1 LWVFDDTPGDSGQI
15 TNGWSLGIT
24 TLPVITGLA
33 DLVTPKNVPTNQT
46 FTVVDDAPNASF
58 TGTATSANQA
68 LVGNTN
74 LSVTIDGNRGTVSV
88 IPNRN
93 ASGEVNITVHVTN
106 ADGQTVSQ
114 TFKLTILEV
123 NGPPTLAAISD
134 QTVLAGT
141 AGRVP
146 LVFSDP
152 ETANNEL
159 SVTATSDNKGLIPD
173 SGLKVVG
180 TNLFVSPLGNQAG
193 TARITVTVKDPQNA
207 VDTKSFLATVHQNPG
222 VFANTTSM
230 TIPTSG
236 RASLYPSRIN
246 VAGLGG
252 TIVKVTATLVG
263 LQHSFPSDL
272 SVLLVNPQGDKAVII
287 MSNAGGSVGINNARI
302 MFDDAAPTLLP
313 QLGQITDGS
322 YKPTDYRTTDAFL
335 SPAPQIPYSATLNV
349 FNGADPNG
357 EWALYV
363 QDEASPDSGS
373 LTGGW
378 FLTIE
383 TSGPSIAPIGAQTVL
398 ENGSI
403 QVPVT
408 VSAGTGNVTNL
419 VTTATLDSE
428 EPAGLI
434 GKFLLTG
441 DGANRVLDIRPSL
454 NMPSLVQ
461 TSNGVANFT
470 VTLTDGAVTNTVSF
484 PLTVVYVDQP
494 TVITGLTNVATVA
507 NLAVSLPFTIEDPDS
522 TGTNLL
528 LTATASRESG
538 VVALVNDGQT
548 GLVTFTPNNN
558 LDALGE
564 TVISV
569 VAAGQQASV
578 TNSFV
583 VTVTAAPSP
592 VISAVQD
599 QVLPVDGSVVISFTV
614 DNVTPNLQVLALVDT
629 TNVVSN
635 VAINGS
641 GSTWTATVNTVPGA
655 TGTAQVT
662 LFAGTEWGSATEQ
675 FAVSVIQASATPVIS
690 AISDVTTRA
699 DAPVTVT
706 FTVTDPDSTN
716 IVVQA
721 SANRSTGTIVVSG
734 TPAAQTLTFTPN
746 NAIASLGDTVITV
759 TATDGETTA
768 SEPFTVKVTAGQLP
782 VISAIADQ
790 TVPEGGTLIVN
801 FTVSN
806 ITQNMAVVG
815 QADDTN
821 VVASV
826 AVSGEGTNYTATVT
840 LAAGATNG
848 STATVTVLAS
858 TDWGNAV
865 EQFLLTVT
873 GEVVPP
879 PQLEAGVT
887 GGQLTVGFVG
897 LPNTQYGVLA
907 SSNLADWTEVSV
919 VTTDANGKGTFT
931 TPASGTGT
939 FYRVQQK

>member
-1 LWVFDDTPGDSGQI
+1 
-15 TNGWSLGIT
+15 
-24 TLPVITGLA
+24 
-33 DLVTPKNVPTNQT
+33 
-46 FTVVDDAPNASF
+46 
-58 TGTATSANQA
+58 
-68 LVGNTN
+68 
-74 LSVTIDGNRGTVSV
+74 
-88 IPNRN
+88 
-93 ASGEVNITVHVTN
+93 
-106 ADGQTVSQ
+106 
-114 TFKLTILEV
+114 
-123 NGPPTLAAISD
+123 
-134 QTVLAGT
+134 
-141 AGRVP
+141 
-146 LVFSDP
+146 
-152 ETANNEL
+152 
-159 SVTATSDNKGLIPD
+159 
-173 SGLKVVG
+173 
-180 TNLFVSPLGNQAG
+180 
-193 TARITVTVKDPQNA
+193 
-207 VDTKSFLATVHQNPG
+207 
-222 VFANTTSM
+222 
-230 TIPTSG
+230 
-236 RASLYPSRIN
+236 
-246 VAGLGG
+246 
-252 TIVKVTATLVG
+252 
-263 LQHSFPSDL
+263 
-272 SVLLVNPQGDKAVII
+272 
-287 MSNAGGSVGINNARI
+287 
-302 MFDDAAPTLLP
+302 
-313 QLGQITDGS
+313 
-322 YKPTDYRTTDAFL
+322 
-335 SPAPQIPYSATLNV
+335 
-349 FNGADPNG
+349 
-357 EWALYV
+357 
-363 QDEASPDSGS
+363 
-373 LTGGW
+373 
-378 FLTIE
+378 
-383 TSGPSIAPIGAQTVL
+383 
-398 ENGSI
+398 
-403 QVPVT
+403 
-408 VSAGTGNVTNL
+408 
-419 VTTATLDSE
+419 
-428 EPAGLI
+428 
-434 GKFLLTG
+434 
-441 DGANRVLDIRPSL
+441 
-454 NMPSLVQ
+454 
-461 TSNGVANFT
+461 
-470 VTLTDGAVTNTVSF
+470 
-484 PLTVVYVDQP
+484 
-494 TVITGLTNVATVA
+494 
-507 NLAVSLPFTIEDPDS
+507 
-522 TGTNLL
+522 
-528 LTATASRESG
+528 
-538 VVALVNDGQT
+538 
-548 GLVTFTPNNN
+548 
-558 LDALGE
+558 
-564 TVISV
+564 
-569 VAAGQQASV
+569 
-578 TNSFV
+578 
-583 VTVTAAPSP
+583 
-592 VISAVQD
+592 
-599 QVLPVDGSVVISFTV
+599 
-614 DNVTPNLQVLALVDT
+614 
-629 TNVVSN
+629 

>member
-1 LWVFDDTPGDSGQI
+1 
-15 TNGWSLGIT
+15 
-24 TLPVITGLA
+24 
-33 DLVTPKNVPTNQT
+33 
-46 FTVVDDAPNASF
+46 
-58 TGTATSANQA
+58 
-68 LVGNTN
+68 
-74 LSVTIDGNRGTVSV
+74 
-88 IPNRN
+88 
-93 ASGEVNITVHVTN
+93 
-106 ADGQTVSQ
+106 
-114 TFKLTILEV
+114 
-123 NGPPTLAAISD
+123 
-134 QTVLAGT
+134 
-141 AGRVP
+141 
-146 LVFSDP
+146 
-152 ETANNEL
+152 
-159 SVTATSDNKGLIPD
+159 
-173 SGLKVVG
+173 
-180 TNLFVSPLGNQAG
+180 
-193 TARITVTVKDPQNA
+193 
-207 VDTKSFLATVHQNPG
+207 
-222 VFANTTSM
+222 
-230 TIPTSG
+230 
-236 RASLYPSRIN
+236 
-246 VAGLGG
+246 
-252 TIVKVTATLVG
+252 
-263 LQHSFPSDL
+263 
-272 SVLLVNPQGDKAVII
+272 
-287 MSNAGGSVGINNARI
+287 
-302 MFDDAAPTLLP
+302 
-313 QLGQITDGS
+313 
-322 YKPTDYRTTDAFL
+322 
-335 SPAPQIPYSATLNV
+335 
-349 FNGADPNG
+349 
-357 EWALYV
+357 
-363 QDEASPDSGS
+363 
-373 LTGGW
+373 
-378 FLTIE
+378 
-383 TSGPSIAPIGAQTVL
+383 
-398 ENGSI
+398 
-403 QVPVT
+403 
-408 VSAGTGNVTNL
+408 
-419 VTTATLDSE
+419 
-428 EPAGLI
+428 
-434 GKFLLTG
+434 
-441 DGANRVLDIRPSL
+441 VLDIRPSL

-734 TPAAQTLTFTPN
+734 TPAAQILTFTPN